1 MKRKKRLLKM
11 KIFFHDYLAIMKD
24 LTRNAVWR
32 RKLYITHRESKRF
45 QDVRFIEDFTKDS
58 RND

>member
-1 MKRKKRLLKM
+1 M